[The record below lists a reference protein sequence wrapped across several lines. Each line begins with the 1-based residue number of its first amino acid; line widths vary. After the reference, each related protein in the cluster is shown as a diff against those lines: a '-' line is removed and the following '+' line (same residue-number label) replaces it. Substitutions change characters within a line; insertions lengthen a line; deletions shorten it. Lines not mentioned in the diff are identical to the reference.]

1 MRAILIEKALTSVD
15 QMTVQTVP
23 DPVLKKGEILVD
35 VKAAGLNF
43 FDILQ
48 VSSFSFPPSSLSFIP
63 FCVHVDSTIKSAS
76 TCLVY

>member
-1 MRAILIEKALTSVD
+1 MKAILIEKALTSVD

-48 VSSFSFPPSSLSFIP
+48 V
-63 FCVHVDSTIKSAS
+63 
-76 TCLVY
+76 

>member
-1 MRAILIEKALTSVD
+1 MKAILIEKALTSVD
-15 QMTVQTVP
+15 QMTVQTVS

-48 VSSFSFPPSSLSFIP
+48 VNGSSPFGLFVLPLDSHSS
-63 FCVHVDSTIKSAS
+63 
-76 TCLVY
+76 